1 MSDDCS
7 QAFQCVDND
16 IYDGINDGCLYLC
29 EEGEIMLP
37 EFKTGLFMCRDN
49 ADDRYECPGH
59 FRIHCDDD
67 PVIMQKNRPA
77 TKEYMPHSSSTIG
90 TRKEK
95 DKNANVRIVSN
106 ITF

>member
-67 PVIMQKNRPA
+67 PVITQK
-77 TKEYMPHSSSTIG
+77 K
-90 TRKEK
+90 
-95 DKNANVRIVSN
+95 
-106 ITF
+106 